1 MLAGWASMA
10 GLLPTPALHRATRAL
25 PLRCS
30 VWAADGGVGAVL
42 GACGADPVELAKKL
56 TKEQLRAECERRS
69 LRVSGTKAELA
80 PRLAEALQAESHAY
94 SPVATEVLPRP
105 AVAVASPPPARA
117 TPPPAAATARGD
129 ALADRLAARLADAA
143 GEPAPRRNGE
153 HHRHHHQER
162 PPRREAQPQQR
173 RHAAAQERAAPESR
187 AAPEGRA
194 APPAQ
199 EGKASSAAFDAS
211 ESSGNDIELTV
222 LGSGACNPGPARSA
236 SSIALRVRDS
246 FWLFDVGEGTQVQL
260 QRCMVRSSKI
270 DKIFVT
276 HAHGDHCFGLPGLLC
291 LIARGRDASS
301 PPLEIYGPAGL
312 RNFLRAALAFTG
324 TRMLPQ
330 FVVHEIHQIPSGRG
344 YRRVSSDGAP
354 SGVPGMGALTAQP
367 WGGEGYGERPVAWG
381 EQPGGRDL
389 APDADGVSWWKLLE
403 TGDGMRVRAAPLQ
416 HSVPCVGFVVEE
428 DAKPGRLLPD
438 RALPHLERNRAAL
451 REEWGVKDPKAL
463 FKRLTAMGEDEFLE
477 LPDGSCLHAKDVRT
491 PPRRGRKVVVLGDC
505 SDSSLLAP
513 LGEGADLLVH
523 EATNAYLPMFGD
535 KGGYRATERETASHG
550 HSTPQMA
557 GRAAASM
564 RAEHLLLTHFSQRYH
579 PDQHRIMRTIA
590 SDAAHEARLPDGRVF
605 AAHDSMTLPVWQPD
619 RGKPIEPFVKK
630 MKEDSHVY

>member
-1 MLAGWASMA
+1 MLLAAWLQPA
-10 GLLPTPALHRATRAL
+10 LLPSTPAAVHRASRAP

-30 VWAADGGVGAVL
+30 VWAADGGVGVVL
-42 GACGADPVELAKKL
+42 SSCGADPVALAKKL
-56 TKEQLRAECERRS
+56 TKEQLRAECQRRS

-94 SPVATEVLPRP
+94 SPVASEVQSRL
-105 AVAVASPPPARA
+105 AVAVAPPPPARA

-129 ALADRLAARLADAA
+129 ALAGRLAARLAAAA
-143 GEPAPRRNGE
+143 GEPAPRRDDDH
-153 HHRHHHQER
+153 HHRQER
-162 PPRREAQPQQR
+162 PYRRDARPQQR
-173 RHAAAQERAAPESR
+173 RHAASQER

-194 APPAQ
+194 APAQ
-199 EGKASSAAFDAS
+199 KKASSNAFDAS

-270 DKIFVT
+270 DRIFVT

-291 LIARGRDASS
+291 LIARGREATS

-330 FVVHEIHQIPSGRG
+330 YVVHEIHQIPSGRG
-344 YRRVSSDGAP
+344 YRRVSSDGGP
-354 SGVPGMGALTAQP
+354 GVSGAALLAQP
-367 WGGEGYGERPVAWG
+367 WGGEGRGEQPIAWG
-381 EQPGGRDL
+381 EQPGGRDIL
-389 APDADGVSWWKLLE
+389 PDADGVSWWGLLE
-403 TGDGMRVRAAPLQ
+403 TGDGLRVRAAPLQ
-416 HSVPCVGFVVEE
+416 HTVPCVGFVVQE
-428 DAKPGRLLPD
+428 DAKPGRLLPEK
-438 RALPHLERNRAAL
+438 ALPHLERNRAAL
-451 REEWGVKDPKAL
+451 REEWGVKDPRAL
-463 FKRLTAMGEDEFLE
+463 FKRLTAMGEDDSLE
-477 LPDGSCLHAKDVRT
+477 LPDGSCLHARDVRT

-505 SDSSLLAP
+505 SDCSLLAP

-557 GRAAASM
+557 GRAAANM

-579 PDQHRIMRTIA
+579 PDQHRIMHKIA
-590 SDAAHEARLPDGRVF
+590 SDAANEARLPDSRVF
-605 AAHDSMTLPVWQPD
+605 AAHDSLTLPIWQPD

-630 MKEDSHVY
+630 MKEEDHVY